1 MRIKRGALAGI
12 MAAVVSIA
20 TLIPAQGAEAVTYKS
35 ASAVRSLKS
44 ADAWLS
50 TSPRTPRIKLS
61 WVKPA
66 YTYSAT
72 IVGYAIQSKLTG
84 VDSATWKTLVSN
96 TKSTATSAIVSSGL
110 TLGVNQTFRVRA
122 ITKRYSKTLWGA
134 YSDTSTRKPTGKPS
148 NPILLGD
155 NSVVP
160 GSSGTYTAVWA
171 PQSASQ
177 TGGLQVTYTAT
188 ASLNGAS
195 VSSCQL
201 VTRVE
206 AEDAANRLRS
216 CEIPALSTNQAYKIS
231 LAVKNYRG
239 LGSNTDQSI
248 PADSLF
254 GLQWYLGE
262 SNGVSATRAWTATK
276 GSTSVV
282 VAVLDS
288 GITKHADLDGQVVSG
303 YDFVANRD
311 TAPSGD
317 GDGWDSDATD
327 TGNPLEDPNNQED
340 NAQWHGTHVAGIIA
354 ARQDSAGIVGLAP
367 RVKIQPVRVIGPNG
381 GNLCDLSYAIRWAAG
396 VSYEALPGCDSFS
409 GVPVNKTP
417 ARVINISLEANGYCP
432 SILQNAINAAQDRGA
447 ILVAAA
453 GNSAVAN
460 STVSPTSCQGPISV
474 GATDYSGDKTSYT
487 NYDVDISAPG
497 GTYQTFAGA
506 PSLAS
511 YGSYNGTI
519 LSTWNTG
526 QAGPVAGT
534 YLGVS
539 GTSMAAPVVS
549 GIVALMVSIRPKA
562 TYAQIAS
569 ALIESARPF
578 EQGTDCSVLGNCG
591 SGIANAA
598 EALRYLVF
606 DIG

>member
-1 MRIKRGALAGI
+1 MRITRGALAII
-12 MAAVVSIA
+12 MAAVISFA
-20 TLIPAQGAEAVTYKS
+20 TFIPAQDAEAATYKA
-35 ASAVRSLKS
+35 ASPVRSLKS

-50 TSPRTPRIKLS
+50 TSPRTPRIKLT

-122 ITKRYSKTLWGA
+122 ITKRSSTTLWGA

-155 NSVVP
+155 TSVIP
-160 GSSGTYTAVWA
+160 GASGTYTAVWS

-177 TGGLQVTYTAT
+177 TGGLQVTYKAT
-188 ASLNGAS
+188 AALNGS
-195 VSSCQL
+195 VVSSCEVL
-201 VTRVE
+201 TRVE
-206 AEDAANRLRS
+206 LEDSANRIRS
-216 CEIPALSTNQAYKIS
+216 CQIPALSSSEAYKIS
-231 LAVKNYRG
+231 LSVKNYRG
-239 LGSNTDQSI
+239 SGFNTDQSI

-276 GSTSVV
+276 GSASVV

-288 GITKHADLDGQVVSG
+288 GITQHSDLDGQVVAG

-311 TAPSGD
+311 SAPSGD
-317 GDGWDSDATD
+317 GDGWDSDPTD
-327 TGNPLEDPNNQED
+327 TGNPFEDPSNPDD
-340 NAQWHGTHVAGIIA
+340 NAQWHGTHVSGIVA
-354 ARQDSAGIVGLAP
+354 AKQDSTGVVGLAP
-367 RVKIQPVRVIGPNG
+367 RVKIQPVRVIGPSS

-396 VSYEALPGCDSFS
+396 VAYEALPGCDSFS

-417 ARVINISLEANGYCP
+417 ARVINISLEATGPCP
-432 SILQNAINAAQDRGA
+432 SILQAAINAAQDRGA

-460 STVSPTSCQGPISV
+460 STVSPTGCQGPISV
-474 GATDYSGDKTSYT
+474 GATGFSGDKTSYT

-497 GTYQTFAGA
+497 GTYQTFSGA

-511 YGSYNGTI
+511 YGSLNGTI

-549 GIVALMVSIRPKA
+549 GIVALMVSMRPKA
-562 TYAQIAS
+562 NYEQITT
-569 ALIESARPF
+569 ALMESARPF
-578 EQGTDCSVLGNCG
+578 AAGSDCSALGNCG
-591 SGIANAA
+591 TGIANAA
-598 EALRYLVF
+598 EALRALVF
-606 DIG
+606 SIG